1 MKKSCLIK
9 EIRAREIIDSR
20 GNPTIEVETILES
33 GYMGRAAV
41 PSGAS
46 TGVYE
51 ALELRDNDEKR
62 YKGEGV
68 LKAVKNVNKKIS
80 SVILG
85 LDATNQ
91 KRIDR
96 KMLEADGT
104 KNKSNF
110 GANAILGVSI
120 SVAKAAAKHYNLPFY
135 QYINKKFGIG
145 EYNILPVPLMNILN
159 GGKHSDNNVDFQEFM
174 IVPANANSFRES
186 LRMGTEIFWALKNIL
201 KNSGFSTSVGDEG
214 GFAPDL
220 KTNETAIL
228 YILEAVE
235 KAGYKAGDD
244 VFIALD
250 PAASEF
256 YKNGKYLLEGE
267 GRTLSSDEMIMYYK
281 ELVKKYPIISIEDG
295 LEQKDWDEWLKF
307 TKEIGQ
313 YVQLVGDDLFVTDTD
328 RLRIGIEKNAAN
340 SILIKINQIGTLTET
355 FEAIKLARDNDYTT
369 IISHRSGE
377 TEDTTIAHLA
387 VGTNSGQ
394 IKAGAP
400 SRTDRVA
407 KYNELLRIE
416 EELGK
421 SAQFLGKDTYFKF
434 GIN

>member
-1 MKKSCLIK
+1 MKESCFIK

-20 GNPTIEVETILES
+20 GNPTIEVEITLES
-33 GYMGRAAV
+33 GDKGMSAV

-51 ALELRDNDEKR
+51 ALELRDNDGKR
-62 YKGEGV
+62 YRGKGV

-80 SVILG
+80 SIILG
-85 LDATNQ
+85 MDATNQ
-91 KRIDR
+91 KEIDR
-96 KMLEADGT
+96 KIIEADGT
-104 KNKSNF
+104 KNKSKF

-120 SVAKAAAKHYNLPFY
+120 SVAKAAAKHYNLAFY
-135 QYINKKFGIG
+135 QYLNKIFEMG

-174 IVPANANSFRES
+174 IVPVNADSFRES
-186 LRMGTEIFWALKNIL
+186 LRMGTEIFWTLKNIL
-201 KNSGFSTSVGDEG
+201 KSNGYSTSVGDEG
-214 GFAPDL
+214 GFAPNL
-220 KTNETAIL
+220 KTNEKAIL

-244 VFIALD
+244 IFIALD

-256 YKNGKYLLEGE
+256 YKDGKYILEGE

-295 LEQKDWDEWLKF
+295 LEQEDWDGWAKL
-307 TKEIGQ
+307 TKEIGKNT
-313 YVQLVGDDLFVTDTD
+313 QLVGDDLFVTNTD
-328 RLRIGIEKNAAN
+328 RLKIGIKKNVAN
-340 SILIKINQIGTLTET
+340 SILIKVNQIGTLTET
-355 FEAIKLARDNDYTT
+355 FDAIKLAKNNNYTV

-387 VGTNSGQ
+387 VATNSGQ

-421 SAQFLGKDTYFKF
+421 SAQFLGKNTYFKF

>member
-1 MKKSCLIK
+1 MKESCFIK

-20 GNPTIEVETILES
+20 GNPTIEVEITLES
-33 GYMGRAAV
+33 GDKGRSAV

-51 ALELRDNDEKR
+51 ALELRDNDGKR
-62 YKGEGV
+62 YGGKGV

-80 SVILG
+80 SIILG
-85 LDATNQ
+85 MDATNQ
-91 KRIDR
+91 KEIDR
-96 KMLEADGT
+96 KIIEADGT
-104 KNKSNF
+104 KNKSKF

-120 SVAKAAAKHYNLPFY
+120 SVAKAAAKHYNLTFY
-135 QYINKKFGIG
+135 QYLNKIFEMG

-174 IVPANANSFRES
+174 IVPVNADSFRES
-186 LRMGTEIFWALKNIL
+186 LRMGTEIFWTLKNIL
-201 KNSGFSTSVGDEG
+201 KSNGYSTSVGDEG
-214 GFAPDL
+214 GFAPNL
-220 KTNETAIL
+220 KTNEKAIL

-244 VFIALD
+244 IFIALD

-256 YKNGKYLLEGE
+256 YKDGKYILEGE

-295 LEQKDWDEWLKF
+295 LEQEDWDGWAKL
-307 TKEIGQ
+307 TKEIGKNT
-313 YVQLVGDDLFVTDTD
+313 QLVGDDLFVTNTD
-328 RLRIGIEKNAAN
+328 RLKIGIKKNVAN
-340 SILIKINQIGTLTET
+340 SILIKVNQIGTLTET
-355 FEAIKLARDNDYTT
+355 FDAIKLAKNNNYTV

-387 VGTNSGQ
+387 VATNSGQ

-421 SAQFLGKDTYFKF
+421 SAQFLGKNTYFKF